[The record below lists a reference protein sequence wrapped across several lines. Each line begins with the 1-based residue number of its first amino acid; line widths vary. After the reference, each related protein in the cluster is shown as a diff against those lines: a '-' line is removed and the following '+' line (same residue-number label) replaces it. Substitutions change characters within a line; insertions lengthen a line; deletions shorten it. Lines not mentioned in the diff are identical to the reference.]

1 MKRYMKVFGV
11 DFDGTLSFGK
21 WPDVGPANEEL
32 IMFLQSRKRQGDKVI
47 LWTCREGQDL
57 DSAVSW
63 CKEQGLE
70 FDAINDNLP
79 DVIHKYGINSRKISC
94 DFYIDDKAIAGN
106 VYKLLEG
113 CA

>member
-1 MKRYMKVFGV
+1 MKVFGV
-11 DFDGTLSFGK
+11 DFDGTLSFGQ

-32 IMFLQSRKRQGDKVI
+32 IMFLQNRRRQGDKVI
-47 LWTCREGQDL
+47 LWTCREGQEL
-57 DSAVSW
+57 DVAVSW

>member
-1 MKRYMKVFGV
+1 MKVFGV

>member
-1 MKRYMKVFGV
+1 MEVFGV
-11 DFDGTLSFGK
+11 DFDGTLSFGQ

-32 IMFLQSRKRQGDKVI
+32 IMFLQNRRRQGDKVI
-47 LWTCREGQDL
+47 LWTCREGQEL
-57 DSAVSW
+57 DVAVSW

>member
-1 MKRYMKVFGV
+1 M
-11 DFDGTLSFGK
+11 
-21 WPDVGPANEEL
+21 
-32 IMFLQSRKRQGDKVI
+32 
-47 LWTCREGQDL
+47 
-57 DSAVSW
+57 AVEW
-63 CKEQGLE
+63 CGNLGLE

-79 DVIHKYGINSRKISC
+79 EIIERYGCNSRKISC